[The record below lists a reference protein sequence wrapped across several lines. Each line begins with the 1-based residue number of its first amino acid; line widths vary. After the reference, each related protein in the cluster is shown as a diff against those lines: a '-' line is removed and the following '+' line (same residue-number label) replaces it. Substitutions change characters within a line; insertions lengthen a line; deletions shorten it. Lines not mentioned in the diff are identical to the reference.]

1 MTVAQNY
8 VWKFKDRLLIV
19 SSYNLYNGV
28 LSGMGFNFD
37 VARRQECVNFFLEF
51 GYHFALATVDWEP
64 GLLTE
69 LESWGEGNTDNIMVF
84 AVNS

>member
-1 MTVAQNY
+1 
-8 VWKFKDRLLIV
+8 
-19 SSYNLYNGV
+19 
-28 LSGMGFNFD
+28 MGFNFD
-37 VARRQECVNFFLEF
+37 VARREECVNFFLEF